1 MVNLFKILSLFF
13 MEDDACLAVGTCL
26 KLNLNIKGQMIRT
39 QGEVLWNSKEKL
51 GFLHGIKFTF
61 IEPESREPF
70 NTFIMDWAAEQIA
83 EELDFSALTPL
94 PAFPQMERRSFA
106 RLKIPLRVDFGFKE
120 NSTLVRTH
128 ILDLSEG
135 GLCLISNFE
144 LKEGQEVLLQLWLD
158 ETQIVPLKGM
168 VRYCSKKS
176 EGNQTLYFNGI
187 EFSNLEGQAAKKIAD
202 FLALKRSEMAAI
214 EISLDDIVART
225 SSQKL
230 R

>member
-1 MVNLFKILSLFF
+1 MQKSSVLPLFCQTSL
-13 MEDDACLAVGTCL
+13 DHQRTCHAL
-26 KLNLNIKGQMIRT
+26 MAR
-39 QGEVLWNSKEKL
+39 
-51 GFLHGIKFTF
+51 
-61 IEPESREPF
+61 
-70 NTFIMDWAAEQIA
+70 AAEHVA
-83 EELDFSALTPL
+83 EELDFSSLVKTP
-94 PAFPQMERRSFA
+94 PEGDVERRSFA

-120 NSTLVRTH
+120 NSVLARTH

-144 LKEGQEVLLQLWLD
+144 LKEGQEVLLKLCLD
-158 ETQIVPLKGM
+158 ETHIVPIKGM